1 AQLQVFRNGGGCSGL
16 DVARGHDRVDEPE
29 RARAAIAH
37 VAPGEHH
44 GHSFERIDQ
53 PRQAHGAAEPR
64 MQAQHDLGKAEPR
77 ILDRDAIVASERDLE
92 PAAETIAMDDG
103 DRRRAEMIEAIDHR
117 VRLAQA
123 LLHHGG
129 VGEPAKFADVGAC
142 DETRWLCGAQH
153 QAFRYVFFQS
163 REHLIELAEYID
175 GERVGARARLVERE
189 PGDAVV
195 VAGELPV
202 APGRALPG
210 RRGRGER
217 PQLEIARRKR
227 VPNFTHQRSI
237 MWKREPR
244 GGRQVELHSAILAL
258 CPGRARV
265 SARRSGTQGGQ
276 TRSAPL
282 PLVGRGWGWGSLLW
296 REWRASQRPPP
307 RPPALRFGGG
317 PPPQGGGEDGVVCWG
332 GGPKKRPLV
341 PLTRST
347 TTRPPPTSRR
357 PAHPP

>member
-1 AQLQVFRNGGGCSGL
+1 
-16 DVARGHDRVDEPE
+16 
-29 RARAAIAH
+29 
-37 VAPGEHH
+37 
-44 GHSFERIDQ
+44 
-53 PRQAHGAAEPR
+53 
-64 MQAQHDLGKAEPR
+64 
-77 ILDRDAIVASERDLE
+77 
-92 PAAETIAMDDG
+92 
-103 DRRRAEMIEAIDHR
+103 
-117 VRLAQA
+117 
-123 LLHHGG
+123 
-129 VGEPAKFADVGAC
+129 
-142 DETRWLCGAQH
+142 
-153 QAFRYVFFQS
+153 FQS

-227 VPNFTHQRSI
+227 GPNFTHQRSI
-237 MWKREPR
+237 MWKREPGR
-244 GGRQVELHSAILAL
+244 GRQIELRFAIVAL

-265 SARRSGTQGGQ
+265 SARRSGTQGPQ

-317 PPPQGGGEDGVVCWG
+317 PPPQGGGENGGRRWG
-332 GGPKKRPLV
+332 GEPERRPMIFF
-341 PLTRST
+341 TRAIT
-347 TTRPPPTSRR
+347 TPAQAKWPRPGPPPCTPWRLPVAR
-357 PAHPP
+357 